1 MLKEAEAST
10 SALDFWTRMDRL
22 TFSPEGRYLVGEWYL
37 RKFRMFHSTSKNP
50 KLEAGVRLELC
61 SWLKPD
67 RRSWGWGPIGWSHCT
82 CPSDAEEMSAPAF
95 HSVWNPGLW
104 DAIAYLHSSF
114 SPSATSLETSSW
126 AHPDVCLLGDS
137 KSSQTDSEGEPSQ
150 EPTTTQP
157 GGRSKRSKK
166 YQKEEKTRRLGT

>member
-1 MLKEAEAST
+1 
-10 SALDFWTRMDRL
+10 
-22 TFSPEGRYLVGEWYL
+22 L